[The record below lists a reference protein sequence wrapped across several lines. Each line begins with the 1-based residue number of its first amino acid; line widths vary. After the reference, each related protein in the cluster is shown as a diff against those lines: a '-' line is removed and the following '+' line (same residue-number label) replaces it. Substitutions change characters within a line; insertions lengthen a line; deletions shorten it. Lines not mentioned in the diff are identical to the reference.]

1 MKNFIP
7 YTLLILGVIVL
18 VGFEVASIYYIMP
31 FPGSQREESINLA
44 YWLVNNLVYLRLL
57 GLLLVA
63 YPVYKFI
70 FSGSTSQRVTLIAF
84 FLLYLMVYYQVN
96 YRMRA
101 DAMFKQPR
109 TITFLNAAENK
120 VEKDKLVLGVAVNQ
134 QVRAYPIEVIGYH
147 HQVRDTIG
155 GEPVMITYCTVCR
168 TGRAFKPLVN
178 GELENFRLVG
188 MDHFNAMFEDSRTK
202 SWWRQANGE
211 AIVGPLTGTMLE
223 EISSEQMSLNAW
235 IDQHPN
241 TLILQ
246 PDSIFKNAYAVLDKF
261 DEGTMESSLERRD
274 SLSWQEKSWVIGIQQ
289 GSASKAY
296 DWNNLLAVRVINDEV
311 GGTPVLVTLEPDN
324 FSFHAW
330 NRDTLS
336 FEWLDNQL
344 KDIQTKSTWNWQG
357 KCVEGS
363 LQGSQLKYIQSYQ
376 EFWHSWLTFHPNTF
390 QYKAAQK

>member
-1 MKNFIP
+1 MKNFIL
-7 YTLLILGVIVL
+7 YALLISGVIIL

-44 YWLVNNLVYLRLL
+44 YWLVNNIVYLRLI

-120 VEKDKLVLGVAVNQ
+120 VEKDKLVLGVVINEQ
-134 QVRAYPIEVIGYH
+134 PRAYPIEVIGYH

-155 GEPVMITYCTVCR
+155 GESVMITYCTVCR
-168 TGRAFKPLVN
+168 SGRVFKPLVN

-188 MDHFNAMFEDSRTK
+188 MDHFNAMFEDSRTR

-211 AIVGPLTGTMLE
+211 AIVGPLKGTILE
-223 EISSEQMSLNAW
+223 EVSSEQMSLNAW

-246 PDSIFKNAYAVLDKF
+246 PDSIFKDAYAVLDKF

-289 GSASKAY
+289 GSASRAY
-296 DWNNLLAVRVINDEV
+296 DWNNLLEVRVINDEV
-311 GGTPVLVTLEPDN
+311 GGTPVLVTLEPDSV
-324 FSFHAW
+324 SFHAW

-336 FEWLDNQL
+336 FEWRDNQL
-344 KDIQTKSTWNWQG
+344 KDVQTKSIWNWQG
-357 KCVEGS
+357 KCTEGP

-376 EFWHSWLTFHPNTF
+376 EFWHSWQTFHPNTS
-390 QYKAAQK
+390 QYKADQK

>member
-7 YTLLILGVIVL
+7 YSLLISGVL
-18 VGFEVASIYYIMP
+18 VLVVFEVASIYYIMP

-44 YWLVNNLVYLRLL
+44 YWLVNNLVYLRLI

-70 FSGSTSQRVTLIAF
+70 FSGSTSQRVTLIAL
-84 FLLYLMVYYQVN
+84 FLLYLMVFYQVN

-109 TITFLNAAENK
+109 TITFLNVTENK
-120 VEKDKLVLGVAVNQ
+120 VDKDKLVLGVVVNQ
-134 QVRAYPIEVIGYH
+134 QARAYPIEVIGYH

-188 MDHFNAMFEDSRTK
+188 MDHFNAMFEDARTK

-211 AIVGPLTGTMLE
+211 AIVGPLKGTILE
-223 EISSEQMSLNAW
+223 ELHSEQMSLEAW
-235 IDQHPN
+235 LDQYPN
-241 TLILQ
+241 TLVLQ
-246 PDSIFKNAYAVLDKF
+246 PDSIFKDAYAVLDKY
-261 DEGTMESSLERRD
+261 DEGTMESSLEKRD

-289 GSASKAY
+289 GEIAKAY
-296 DWNNLLAVRVINDEV
+296 DWNDLLQQKVINDVV
-311 GGTPVLVTLEPDN
+311 GKTPVVIALQPDSI
-324 FSFHAW
+324 SFHVW
-330 NRDTLS
+330 NRDTLH
-336 FEWLDNQL
+336 FEIQDSEL
-344 KDIQTKSTWNWQG
+344 KDVQTSSKWNWQG
-357 KCVEGS
+357 RCVEGP
-363 LQGSQLKYIQSYQ
+363 LQGLQLKSVQGYQ
-376 EFWHSWLTFHPNTF
+376 EFWHSWLTFHKNTLKF
-390 QYKAAQK
+390 DGKD